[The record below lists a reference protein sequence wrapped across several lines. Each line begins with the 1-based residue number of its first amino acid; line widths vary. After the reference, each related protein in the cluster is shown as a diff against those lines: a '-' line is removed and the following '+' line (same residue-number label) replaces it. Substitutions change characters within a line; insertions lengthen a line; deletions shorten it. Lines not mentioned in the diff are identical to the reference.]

1 MANSFGLPLQA
12 VLQILA
18 PFQVESMNLLRN
30 GYHPFPSVRQGL
42 ETISWLKR
50 PKKSKRELPKE
61 ACSQES
67 LSSFTPYSQVVHKI
81 PLKFNRK
88 GPMKNI
94 MRGPVKDP
102 REMPK
107 EKDTKEIAA

>member
-1 MANSFGLPLQA
+1 
-12 VLQILA
+12 
-18 PFQVESMNLLRN
+18 VES
-30 GYHPFPSVRQGL
+30 
-42 ETISWLKR
+42 
-50 PKKSKRELPKE
+50 SKRELPKE